1 MMPEQPE
8 VSFAAD
14 GNLSELRDLVGGVL
28 LRVDKVTHE
37 AVDLGGLETCNLQI
51 EIALEEQLSELAQLG
66 GKGTAIPAGIGRN
79 LVVRQGES
87 AFFSVAQSGHHD
99 DRNVLK
105 T

>member
-14 GNLSELRDLVGGVL
+14 WNLSELWDLVGRVL
-28 LRVDKVTHE
+28 LRGDKGTHE

-51 EIALEEQLSELAQLG
+51 EIALGEQLSELAQLG
-66 GKGTAIPAGIGRN
+66 GKGPAITARTRRN